1 MHDFLTLIEI
11 KRTGRMKKVVML
23 SAATLL
29 SLAGIAVSQAADPA
43 SSTAS
48 TPAATA
54 SAAASTGSA
63 PASTSAPASAA
74 ASTAKPEVPQDPPQ
88 VQKLVAL
95 YPNLIARIAPQGK
108 VCFEGQECD
117 ITIAATLGPA
127 DPANPRDGK
136 MIYEGVCHT
145 CHTAGLLG
153 APKFGDKA
161 AWGPRIGKG
170 TATLHQHALQGFNA
184 MPAKGGNTDL
194 LDVEVTNAVD
204 YMVAQAQ

>member
-1 MHDFLTLIEI
+1 
-11 KRTGRMKKVVML
+11 MKKVVML
-23 SAATLL
+23 TAASML
-29 SLAGIAVSQAADPA
+29 SLAGIAVSQAASTA

-54 SAAASTGSA
+54 SAASTTAST
-63 PASTSAPASAA
+63 ASAATSPA
-74 ASTAKPEVPQDPPQ
+74 ASTAAAKKPEIPQDPPQ

-117 ITIAATLGPA
+117 ISITPALGAA
-127 DPANPRDGK
+127 DPNKPREGK

-145 CHTAGLLG
+145 CHATGMLG
-153 APKFGDKA
+153 SPKFGDKG
-161 AWGPRIGKG
+161 AWAPRIAKG
-170 TATLHQHALQGFNA
+170 TATLHDHALKGFNS

-194 LDVEVTNAVD
+194 LDEEVKNAVD
-204 YMVAQAQ
+204 YMVKSSS

>member
-1 MHDFLTLIEI
+1 MYYFLPLI

-29 SLAGIAVSQAADPA
+29 SIAGIAVSQAADTA

-54 SAAASTGSA
+54 SATASASTASA
-63 PASTSAPASAA
+63 TAPAA

-88 VQKLVAL
+88 VQKLIAL

-117 ITIAATLGPA
+117 ISITAALGAA
-127 DPANPRDGK
+127 DPNKPREGK
-136 MIYEGVCHT
+136 VIYDGVCHT
-145 CHTAGLLG
+145 CHTTGLLG
-153 APKFGDKA
+153 SPKFGDKA
-161 AWGPRIGKG
+161 AWAPRIGKG
-170 TATLHQHALQGFNA
+170 VATLHTHALQGFNA

-204 YMVAQAQ
+204 YMVENSK